1 MSGNK
6 ETLIASGNLFLHTI
20 YRTYA
25 YAPIDTS
32 YTNANLCV
40 LSAKMHQTGLEMA
53 PDWKHLTSKKI
64 TMK

>member
-32 YTNANLCV
+32 YTTNANLCV
-40 LSAKMHQTGLEMA
+40 LSAKMHQAGLEMA
-53 PDWKHLTSKKI
+53 PDWKHLTSKN